1 MQQSWNG
8 LTLPL
13 WDEVLQDP
21 EFFQLH
27 HSDIKNEIT
36 LHYQIYPTLMFKV

>member
-8 LTLPL
+8 LTLTL

-36 LHYQIYPTLMFKV
+36 LHYSNIPNLNV